1 VISPAIA
8 VVIPAWNEEHRL
20 GATIERVI
28 GFLERRAE
36 PFEVVVV
43 DDGSTDG
50 TAALAAGFGGRGVRV
65 VKLPRNRG
73 KGAAVRIGVGETV
86 AGRVLVSDADLSA
99 PIEELPKLEA
109 ALATAEL
116 AIGSRD
122 LPGSDIVVRQPWH
135 RALAGRTFRALVR
148 ALALRGFHDTQCGF
162 KLGRGEEMRS
172 LCAEL
177 TVERFAWDVE
187 LIWLAVRRGMRVAEV
202 GVVWRD
208 HPDSRVHLLRDSA
221 RMLVDIVGFRW
232 RHRGAGRDG
241 GE

>member
-1 VISPAIA
+1 MTSPVIA
-8 VVIPAWNEEHRL
+8 VVIPAWNEELRI
-20 GATIERVI
+20 GATLERVV
-28 GFLERRAE
+28 GYLEARRE
-36 PFEVVVV
+36 PFELVVA
-43 DDGSTDG
+43 DDGSVDG
-50 TAALAAGFGGRGVRV
+50 TVSVVESFAERGARV
-65 VKLPRNRG
+65 VSLGRNRG
-73 KGAAVRIGVGETV
+73 KGAAVRAGVAETS
-86 AGRVLVSDADLSA
+86 AARVLITDADLSA

-109 ALATAEL
+109 ALAAAEL

-135 RALAGRTFRALVR
+135 RTLAGRAFRALVR

-162 KLGRGEEMRS
+162 KLGRGAEMRS

-187 LIWLAVRRGMRVAEV
+187 LIWLAVRRKMRVAEV

-208 HPDSRVHLLRDSA
+208 DPESRVHLLRDSA
-221 RMLVDIVGFRW
+221 RMLVDVLSFRW
-232 RHRGAGRDG
+232 RHRDAGRGG